1 MTSPNS
7 SPRTVAVCIDTRDG
21 AGRKR
26 LHGVAQYAR
35 AHGWRMMLVRRPDR
49 EAAQEVLR
57 LRPHGIVAYVADRWL
72 VAAAR
77 RLKIPL
83 ADTAHS
89 EIEVPLMTT
98 LDNDSVGRLAAEHLL
113 SLGLAHFGYCGVRGR
128 SASEERRACMASQLA
143 VRSRSSGGR
152 SDDDTGT
159 PSSRVGRRAASP
171 ALKSFAQPIA
181 EGESRID
188 PLVRWLQGLPKPIG
202 ILAFDDKLGER
213 VLTACRWAG
222 LSVPEQVAV
231 LGIGDDELMCEV
243 SWPSLSSISFPTSRL
258 GYEAAEMLDLA
269 MAGARIV
276 QRVRK
281 IEPTGV
287 TVRASTDT
295 LAVADPLIRA
305 AVAYIREHAGEPI
318 GVKHV
323 TTALD
328 VSRRTLDRRFVDLL
342 GRTVHDELAAV
353 RMQIARKLLSEGDRP
368 IAQIAES
375 CGYATAAS
383 FSRAFHQSLGCWP
396 SDYRNQVRL
405 V

>member
-1 MTSPNS
+1 
-7 SPRTVAVCIDTRDG
+7 VAVCIDTRDG

-35 AHGWRMMLVRRPDR
+35 GHGWRMMLVRRGGR

-72 VAAAR
+72 VETAC
-77 RLKIPL
+77 RLKVPL
-83 ADTAHS
+83 ADTAHG
-89 EIEVPLMTT
+89 EVEVPLLTT
-98 LDNDSVGRLAAEHLL
+98 LDNDAAGRLAAEHLA
-113 SLGLAHFGYCGVRGR
+113 SLGLTHFGYCGVRGR
-128 SASEERRACMASQLA
+128 TPSEDRRARLA
-143 VRSRSSGGR
+143 EHLGR
-152 SDDDTGT
+152 
-159 PSSRVGRRAASP
+159 GRTLHA
-171 ALKSFAQPIA
+171 FAQRIA
-181 EGESRID
+181 EGELRLD
-188 PLVRWLQGLPKPIG
+188 PLVRWLRNLPKPVG
-202 ILAFDDKLGER
+202 LLAFDDKLGER

-222 LSVPEQVAV
+222 LPVPERVAV

-258 GYEAAEMLDLA
+258 GYEAAEMLDRA
-269 MAGARIV
+269 MAGGRVV
-276 QRVRK
+276 QRIRK

-287 TVRASTDT
+287 TVRTSTDM
-295 LAVADPLIRA
+295 LAVEDPLIRS
-305 AVAYIREHAGEPI
+305 AVRFLREHAREPI

-323 TTALD
+323 AIALD

-353 RMQIARKLLSEGDRP
+353 RMKIARGLLAEGRQP
-368 IAQIAES
+368 LGEIAEG

-383 FSRAFHQSLGCWP
+383 FSRAFRHYVGCWP
-396 SDYRNQVRL
+396 SDYRDKLRV